1 MIGNQQAEGLRRACD
16 ALAADNARLRYALRW
31 TSAALQEAC
40 RKKAIIDEK
49 DRWHIYHEIRTTG
62 EILASAD
69 AALSGESNG

>member
-1 MIGNQQAEGLRRACD
+1 MIYTQRGTGLRRAFD
-16 ALAADNARLRYALRW
+16 ALAAENARLRYALRW

-49 DRWHIYHEIRTTG
+49 DRWHIDHEIRTTG

-69 AALSGESNG
+69 AALSGESND